1 MVHICAFQKGTTPV
15 TAFAPLFS
23 DPGGHI
29 KVHALVFFIYI
40 FPFSFLGFSSNYLE
54 NLHIQ

>member
-29 KVHALVFFIYI
+29 KVHTLVFLFR
-40 FPFSFLGFSSNYLE
+40 FSLLVS
-54 NLHIQ
+54 